1 MTGRLDRKHGCE
13 VVAGA
18 AEVSGV
24 EQGCARGIELGYE
37 GGVAACPTR
46 GVVAVCPTEGV
57 LFRLVGI
64 DRGKVGRGGCP
75 CHISIAGSIDSNNSG
90 VPIATQTPTQISPV
104 DNRTTGRIE
113 LENKPRPA
121 VQ

>member
-1 MTGRLDRKHGCE
+1 MTGRIDRKRGCE

-57 LFRLVGI
+57 LFRLGGI
-64 DRGKVGRGGCP
+64 DRGKVGRGGCA
-75 CHISIAGSIDSNNSG
+75 CDITNGGS
-90 VPIATQTPTQISPV
+90 V
-104 DNRTTGRIE
+104 DN
-113 LENKPRPA
+113 NKMAGPKCTPYPPRQSSHA
-121 VQ
+121 KRAN